1 MNVNLKKLIEIRNL
15 DKKELSKV
23 LFPKSKHPMS
33 ALSRMASGKSSMN
46 EEQLYRLSM
55 FTGLSIDALYYD
67 SMQWKQTAQNGL
79 LRFTLDDYSAIYSP
93 QTGITKIYHLESLLA
108 THVLSSPNQPLSD
121 YLTEINRIVINKS
134 VKS

>member
-1 MNVNLKKLIEIRNL
+1 MNIDVKKLITVRKL
-15 DKKELSKV
+15 DKKQLSVV
-23 LFPKSKHPMS
+23 LYPKAKHPSLALGRLIKGKSK
-33 ALSRMASGKSSMN
+33 LS
-46 EEQLYRLSM
+46 EEQIYRLAM

-67 SMQWKQTAQNGL
+67 SMQWSMKSSDSL
-79 LRFTLDDYSAIYSP
+79 IRFTLDNYSAIYSP

-108 THVLSSPNQPLSD
+108 THVISTPNQPLSD

>member
-1 MNVNLKKLIEIRNL
+1 MNVNLRKLIEVRNL
-15 DKKELSKV
+15 DKKELAQV
-23 LFPKSKHPMS
+23 LFPRIKYPAA
-33 ALSRMASGKSSMN
+33 ALSRVISGRAKMH
-46 EEQLYRLSM
+46 ETQLYRLSM

-93 QTGITKIYHLESLLA
+93 ETGITKIYHLESLMA

>member
-1 MNVNLKKLIEIRNL
+1 MNIDVKKLITVRKL

-23 LFPKSKHPMS
+23 LYPKAKHPS
-33 ALSRMASGKSSMN
+33 PALSRLLSGKSKLS
-46 EEQLYRLSM
+46 EEQIYRLAM

-67 SMQWKQTAQNGL
+67 SMQWSMKSSDSL
-79 LRFTLDDYSAIYSP
+79 IRFTLDNYSAIYSP

-108 THVLSSPNQPLSD
+108 THVISTPNQPLSD